1 MMFKLILSGALFVA
15 PAIAFAQAGPVS
27 EKSASQIVCELT
39 KDCDAFNQELAT
51 AKMNETRGFDFLGTK
66 KAAKPV
72 AGVAVEYAAP
82 KKRPPVAA
90 GKRPSYV
97 PASSTVASSARP
109 GQTTLPINFAS
120 GSASILPSSRA
131 QAQRLASAMKQVA
144 AAGTRFIV
152 GGHTDAVGGRE
163 YNLELSKRRAD
174 ALVDFLVSSGVD
186 RSRLQ
191 PEGYGFDKP
200 LPGLGAKAAANRRV
214 EIVKVD

>member
-1 MMFKLILSGALFVA
+1 MFKLILSGALFVV
-15 PAIAFAQAGPVS
+15 PAVAIAQAGPVS
-27 EKSASQIVCELT
+27 EKSASQIVCEVMD
-39 KDCDAFNQELAT
+39 DCDAFNQELAT
-51 AKMNETRGFDFLGTK
+51 AEKGATREFGLIRAK
-66 KAAKPV
+66 KVARPAAG
-72 AGVAVEYAAP
+72 AAVEYAAP
-82 KKRPPVAA
+82 KKRAPMAA
-90 GKRPSYV
+90 GKRPSYIPV
-97 PASSTVASSARP
+97 SAVAASTVRP
-109 GQTTLPINFAS
+109 GQTALPINFAS

-131 QAQRLASAMKQVA
+131 QAQRLASAIKQMS
-144 AAGTRFIV
+144 AAGARFIV

-214 EIVKVD
+214 EIMKID